1 MSILKTHRHKTNIA
15 IVALTSLYVIGTAV
29 ALSTPYWVSS
39 TSILA
44 PIAVFAATPLGIS
57 VLAFAAVALASL
69 AIYFIIK
76 NNEISEPKI
85 PSIVIKS
92 CEGDL
97 FVKVKD
103 EDFEYIK
110 KHNQNKNQDG
120 SVILDEYRID
130 FILESHSY
138 YITATS
144 KEMNDDYGLLK
155 INSLGRKNDKDEYKL
170 IHEDKQE
177 LKTLGLYSE
186 ENDAKELTIRLV
198 PSLIVKSSEDE
209 QHKKGRSFAKSV

>member
-39 TSILA
+39 TSLLA

-120 SVILDEYRID
+120 IVIPDEYLIY
-130 FILESHSY
+130 FSLESKSY

-144 KEMNDDYGLLK
+144 KEMDNNNSCLK
-155 INSLGRKNDKDEYKL
+155 INSLAVKNDEGEFKL
-170 IHEDKQE
+170 IDGSDQQ
-177 LKTLGLYSE
+177 LKTLGLSIE
-186 ENDAKELTIRLV
+186 ENDDRIIAIESV
-198 PSLIVKSSEDE
+198 PSSTVESPEAK
-209 QHKKGRSFAKSV
+209 QKKVVVESRY

>member
-1 MSILKTHRHKTNIA
+1 M
-15 IVALTSLYVIGTAV
+15 G
-29 ALSTPYWVSS
+29 
-39 TSILA
+39 
-44 PIAVFAATPLGIS
+44 VFNFDFSANCSFCSYTLGIS

-130 FILESHSY
+130 FSLESNSY

-144 KEMNDDYGLLK
+144 KEIDNNNGLLK
-155 INSLGRKNDKDEYKL
+155 INSLGRKNDKGEYKL

-198 PSLIVKSSEDE
+198 PSSIVKSSEDE
-209 QHKKGRSFAKSV
+209 QHKKGRSSANQV

>member
-1 MSILKTHRHKTNIA
+1 MLTFKKYRKTTDTAVILLA
-15 IVALTSLYVIGTAV
+15 SLYVIGTAV

-39 TSILA
+39 TSLLA

-97 FVKVKD
+97 FVKVTD
-103 EDFEYIK
+103 EALEFLK
-110 KHNQNKNQDG
+110 K
-120 SVILDEYRID
+120 
-130 FILESHSY
+130 
-138 YITATS
+138 
-144 KEMNDDYGLLK
+144 
-155 INSLGRKNDKDEYKL
+155 
-170 IHEDKQE
+170 KQP
-177 LKTLGLYSE
+177 K
-186 ENDAKELTIRLV
+186 
-198 PSLIVKSSEDE
+198 
-209 QHKKGRSFAKSV
+209 

>member
-29 ALSTPYWVSS
+29 ELSTPYWVSS

-69 AIYFIIK
+69 AIYSMTKTRVVSIIK
-76 NNEISEPKI
+76 KT
-85 PSIVIKS
+85 
-92 CEGDL
+92 GDL

-110 KHNQNKNQDG
+110 KHNRNKNPDG
-120 SVILDEYRID
+120 SIITNEYLIY
-130 FILESHSY
+130 FSLESKSY

-144 KEMNDDYGLLK
+144 KEMNNNDGLLK
-155 INSLGRKNDKDEYKL
+155 INSLGRKNDKGEYEL
-170 IHEDKQE
+170 IHEEKS
-177 LKTLGLYSE
+177 KTLGFSTE
-186 ENDAKELTIRLV
+186 ENDPKELIIRLV
-198 PSLIVKSSEDE
+198 PSSIVKSPEAE
-209 QHKKGRSFAKSV
+209 QQKKDRSLPS

>member
-39 TSILA
+39 TSLLA
-44 PIAVFAATPLGIS
+44 PLAVFAATPLGIS

-120 SVILDEYRID
+120 SVIPDEYRID

-144 KEMNDDYGLLK
+144 KEMDNNNGLLK
-155 INSLGRKNDKDEYKL
+155 INSLGRKNDKGEYELIPEYK
-170 IHEDKQE
+170 
-177 LKTLGLYSE
+177 
-186 ENDAKELTIRLV
+186 
-198 PSLIVKSSEDE
+198 KS
-209 QHKKGRSFAKSV
+209 

>member
-69 AIYFIIK
+69 AIYSMTKTPVVSIIK
-76 NNEISEPKI
+76 KA
-85 PSIVIKS
+85 
-92 CEGDL
+92 GDL

-110 KHNQNKNQDG
+110 KHNQNTDQDG
-120 SVILDEYRID
+120 RVITDEYLIY
-130 FILESHSY
+130 FNLKSKSY

-144 KEMNDDYGLLK
+144 KEMNNNDGLLK

-170 IHEDKQE
+170 IHEYEKKLE
-177 LKTLGLYSE
+177 TLGFSTE

-198 PSLIVKSSEDE
+198 PSSIVKSSKVE
-209 QHKKGRSFAKSV
+209 QQEEGKSLKN

>member
-39 TSILA
+39 TSLLA
-44 PIAVFAATPLGIS
+44 PLAVFAATPLGIS

-120 SVILDEYRID
+120 SVIPDEYRID

-144 KEMNDDYGLLK
+144 KEMDNNNGLLK
-155 INSLGRKNDKDEYKL
+155 INSLGRNNDKGEYELIPEYKKKL
-170 IHEDKQE
+170 E
-177 LKTLGLYSE
+177 TLGLGSE
-186 ENDAKELTIRLV
+186 ENGPKELIIRPM
-198 PSLIVKSSEDE
+198 PSSIVKSPEAE
-209 QHKKGRSFAKSV
+209 QQKNERSL

>member
-1 MSILKTHRHKTNIA
+1 M
-15 IVALTSLYVIGTAV
+15 
-29 ALSTPYWVSS
+29 SS

-57 VLAFAAVALASL
+57 VLAFVAVALVSL
-69 AIYFIIK
+69 AIYSIIK
-76 NNEISEPKI
+76 NNKISEPKT
-85 PSIVIKS
+85 PNIVIISNK
-92 CEGDL
+92 GDL
-97 FVKVKD
+97 FAKVKD

-110 KHNQNKNQDG
+110 KHTQNKHQNGD
-120 SVILDEYRID
+120 IITDEYLIY
-130 FILESHSY
+130 FSLESKSY

-144 KEMNDDYGLLK
+144 KEMNNNDGLLK

-198 PSLIVKSSEDE
+198 PSSTVKSSKVE
-209 QHKKGRSFAKSV
+209 QQEEGKSLKN

>member
-39 TSILA
+39 TSLLA

-120 SVILDEYRID
+120 IVIPDEYLIY
-130 FILESHSY
+130 FSLESKSY

-144 KEMNDDYGLLK
+144 KEMDNNNGLLK
-155 INSLGRKNDKDEYKL
+155 INSLGRKNDKGEYEL
-170 IHEDKQE
+170 IHEHGKKLE
-177 LKTLGLYSE
+177 TLGLGSE
-186 ENDAKELTIRLV
+186 ENDAKELTIRIV
-198 PSLIVKSSEDE
+198 PSSIVKSPEAE
-209 QHKKGRSFAKSV
+209 QQKNERSLSN